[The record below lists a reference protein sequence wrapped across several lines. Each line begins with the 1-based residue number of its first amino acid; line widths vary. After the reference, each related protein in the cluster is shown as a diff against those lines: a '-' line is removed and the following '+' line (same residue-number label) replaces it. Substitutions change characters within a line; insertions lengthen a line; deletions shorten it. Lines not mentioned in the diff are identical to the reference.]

1 MVCDDVKRGAYSFL
15 DGVLEAT
22 RITEFQSHLND
33 CPGCDDR
40 MRVQQKLRNFVKKRL
55 SPAVA
60 PRELTGRISTALE
73 KARHGGLDVE

>member
-22 RITEFQSHLND
+22 HVSEFQSHLND

-40 MRVQQKLRNFVKKRL
+40 MRVQQKLRSFVKKRL
-55 SPAVA
+55 TPSAA
-60 PRELTGRISTALE
+60 PDHLTGRISTALA
-73 KARHGGLDVE
+73 KVRRGGPNVE